1 MRQLFDED
9 LRVMV
14 FNQPVDMRK
23 SYDSLFKL
31 VKSQGI
37 FKGGVFIF
45 VAKNRKRAKALLWN
59 KAGLMIFMQRMEEGK
74 FADILRRDCISRDEL
89 LDFFEGEQAIKK
101 IDLPT
106 QEEPKKPRRTVNA
119 STRSRR
125 NIQLQ

>member
-1 MRQLFDED
+1 MRQLFDEN

-31 VKSQGI
+31 VRANGVL
-37 FKGGVFIF
+37 KGGIFIF

-59 KAGLMIFMQRMEEGK
+59 KNGLMIMMQRMEEGK

-89 LDFFEGEQAIKK
+89 LDFFEGEQVIKK
-101 IDLPT
+101 IDLPS
-106 QEEPKKPRRTVNA
+106 QDKLPRTRRISNA
-119 STRSRR
+119 TAGPGR
-125 NIQLQ
+125 NLQL